1 MKKIMVMALLM
12 LASTGF
18 AKWEGGYLSNDGKM
32 TLYFDNETI
41 QVNYPLFRSWSLMD
55 FKDPI
60 ANNMLSA
67 KILTEYD
74 CDQEKRRVVHV
85 ISYSGNKGEGKIL
98 SQASSNQAWDVISDE
113 ASSAYDLMLTVCGER
128 D

>member
-74 CDQEKRRVVHV
+74 CDEKKRRVVHV

-113 ASSAYDLMLTVCGER
+113 ASSAYNLMLTVCGER

>member
-1 MKKIMVMALLM
+1 MKKIMVIALLM

-74 CDQEKRRVVHV
+74 CDEKKRRVVHV

>member
-12 LASTGF
+12 FASTGF

-74 CDQEKRRVVHV
+74 CDEKKRRVVHV

>member
-12 LASTGF
+12 FASTGF

-74 CDQEKRRVVHV
+74 CDEKKRRVVHV

-98 SQASSNQAWDVISDE
+98 SQASSNH
-113 ASSAYDLMLTVCGER
+113 L
-128 D
+128 

>member
-74 CDQEKRRVVHV
+74 CDVKKRRVVHV

>member
-12 LASTGF
+12 FASTGF

-74 CDQEKRRVVHV
+74 CDEEKRRVVHV

>member
-74 CDQEKRRVVHV
+74 CDEEKRRVVHV

-113 ASSAYDLMLTVCGER
+113 ASSAYNLMLTVCGER

>member
-12 LASTGF
+12 FASTGF

-74 CDQEKRRVVHV
+74 CDEKKRRVVHV

-113 ASSAYDLMLTVCGER
+113 ASSAYNLMLTVCGER

>member
-85 ISYSGNKGEGKIL
+85 ISYSGNKGEGKKL

>member
-12 LASTGF
+12 FASTGF

-74 CDQEKRRVVHV
+74 CDEKKRRVVHV
-85 ISYSGNKGEGKIL
+85 ISYSGNRGEGKIL

-113 ASSAYDLMLTVCGER
+113 ASSAYNLMLTVCGER

>member
-74 CDQEKRRVVHV
+74 CDEEKRRVVHV

>member
-1 MKKIMVMALLM
+1 MALLM
-12 LASTGF
+12 FASTGF

-74 CDQEKRRVVHV
+74 CDEKKRRVVHV

-113 ASSAYDLMLTVCGER
+113 ASSAYNLMLTVCGER

>member
-12 LASTGF
+12 LASTAF

-74 CDQEKRRVVHV
+74 CDEKKRRVVHV

>member
-12 LASTGF
+12 FASAGF

-74 CDQEKRRVVHV
+74 CDEEKRRVVHV

>member
-74 CDQEKRRVVHV
+74 CDEKKRRVVHV

>member
-1 MKKIMVMALLM
+1 MKKIIAMVLIM
-12 LASTGF
+12 F
-18 AKWEGGYLSNDGKM
+18 AGEGLTKWEGGYESDDGKM
-32 TLYFDNETI
+32 TLYFDSETV

-55 FKDPI
+55 FKEPI

-74 CDQEKRRVVHV
+74 CDEKRRRVVHV
-85 ISYSGNKGEGKIL
+85 ISYSGNQGEGKIL
-98 SQASSNQAWDVISDE
+98 SQASSNQAWEHISNKK
-113 ASSAYDLMLTVCGER
+113 SSAYDLMLTVCGER

>member
-67 KILTEYD
+67 KILTEYH
-74 CDQEKRRVVHV
+74 CDEEKRRVVHV

>member
-1 MKKIMVMALLM
+1 MALLM
-12 LASTGF
+12 FASTGF

-74 CDQEKRRVVHV
+74 CDEKKKTSSPCNFLFWEQGRRKDTF
-85 ISYSGNKGEGKIL
+85 SGKL
-98 SQASSNQAWDVISDE
+98 
-113 ASSAYDLMLTVCGER
+113 
-128 D
+128 

>member
-32 TLYFDNETI
+32 RLYFDNETI

-74 CDQEKRRVVHV
+74 CDEEKRRVVHV

>member
-12 LASTGF
+12 FASTGF

-55 FKDPI
+55 FKEPI

-74 CDQEKRRVVHV
+74 CDEEKRRVVHV